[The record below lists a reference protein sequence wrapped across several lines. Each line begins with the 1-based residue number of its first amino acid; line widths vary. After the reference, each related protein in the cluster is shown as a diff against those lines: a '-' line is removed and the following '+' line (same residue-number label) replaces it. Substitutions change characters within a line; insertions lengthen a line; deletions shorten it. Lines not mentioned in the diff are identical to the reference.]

1 MKKEVVPHW
10 NLSVKV
16 LRGKFRYSHDY
27 LSESD
32 LYVTLRLPTAS
43 ARTLRTRC
51 IPNNNKPQWNETF
64 HFRVHGQVKNIL
76 ELNVYDQDVLKDDL
90 CTSILFDISNLT
102 LGQKETKVF
111 ITDDKA
117 QQDVP
122 ESEKTKDE
130 LWVEFEITESSE
142 EPGQYIS
149 NGVLVAAPLSTL
161 EVKLDKE
168 PPTDGQD
175 LVLSLKG
182 AYKEDHI
189 ISPSEKMCLLQTLRY
204 YINRDLETEIG
215 FRTHSSNSVEED
227 GEKGPDPASV
237 TVTPFKP
244 KTELTLSLPVAEHN
258 VDLHLKTTDSSEKEL
273 NVRLDFDISEA
284 EKAFLMKRK
293 EVASRALKRALNLN
307 TDPDPCRVPTV
318 AVVCSGGGTRAMT
331 GTLGSLRGL
340 QKLGLLDTVSYIT
353 TVSGATWAV
362 SSLYGD
368 PRWSVKKMD
377 EGMLSVQKELS
388 KSVSGLFSPRLLQY
402 YSSELEQREREGHPV
417 SLIDMWGLFLEQL
430 IFGKKNTGTLSD
442 QQRAVSEGQ
451 NPLPIYTAVNIKED
465 ASGSMVAEWC
475 EFMPFEVGFPK
486 YGGFIPA
493 ENFGSEYYLGH
504 LIKKLP
510 ETRISFLLGTWSSIF
525 SLNLTQLWKTMTGVM
540 PSWTP
545 WLGEQVSSIERDHKP
560 SALDTLRVNPEAVV
574 LCSFM
579 NSRPVISKAFN
590 FLRGFFLHNCYSEHS
605 SFTTWK
611 DTHLDAFPNKLT
623 PMDSRLGLVDSG
635 FAINAGFPPVLRSHR
650 RADIILSLNYS
661 WGSDQFKVLKQT
673 QQYCTDHQVAFPK
686 IDFNKVAS
694 EPQREVYVFE
704 DEDNPEAPIVLHFP
718 LTNVS
723 FRQYKTPGVRRQGEK
738 ELKEG
743 DVDVSTHA
751 SPYVTKNLTY
761 APRDFQRLT
770 DLASY
775 NILNNRDIITWALQ
789 KALHRKR
796 PDEQPASLTSTVW
809 TRIATSITSLL

>member
-1 MKKEVVPHW
+1 MM
-10 NLSVKV
+10 
-16 LRGKFRYSHDY
+16 
-27 LSESD
+27 SESD

-76 ELNVYDQDVLKDDL
+76 ELNVYDQDILQDDL

-111 ITDDKA
+111 ITDDK
-117 QQDVP
+117 
-122 ESEKTKDE
+122 
-130 LWVEFEITESSE
+130 
-142 EPGQYIS
+142 
-149 NGVLVAAPLSTL
+149 
-161 EVKLDKE
+161 
-168 PPTDGQD
+168 
-175 LVLSLKG
+175 
-182 AYKEDHI
+182 
-189 ISPSEKMCLLQTLRY
+189 
-204 YINRDLETEIG
+204 
-215 FRTHSSNSVEED
+215 
-227 GEKGPDPASV
+227 
-237 TVTPFKP
+237 
-244 KTELTLSLPVAEHN
+244 
-258 VDLHLKTTDSSEKEL
+258 
-273 NVRLDFDISEA
+273 
-284 EKAFLMKRK
+284 
-293 EVASRALKRALNLN
+293 
-307 TDPDPCRVPTV
+307 VPTV

-331 GTLGSLRGL
+331 CTLGSLRGL

-353 TVSGATWAV
+353 AV
-362 SSLYGD
+362 KHVHKSMSS
-368 PRWSVKKMD
+368 
-377 EGMLSVQKELS
+377 
-388 KSVSGLFSPRLLQY
+388 LFSPRLLQY

-430 IFGKKNTGTLSD
+430 IFGKKKACTLSD

-451 NPLPIYTAVNIKED
+451 NPLPIYTAVNTKQD
-465 ASGSMVAEWC
+465 AKWC
-475 EFMPFEVGFPK
+475 EFTPFEVGFPK

-510 ETRISFLLGTWSSIF
+510 ETRISFLLGLCGSQRPPFIY
-525 SLNLTQLWKTMTGVM
+525 LTLSKEPLST
-540 PSWTP
+540 SY
-545 WLGEQVSSIERDHKP
+545 RDHKP
-560 SALDTLRVNPEAVV
+560 ATLDTLRVSPEAVV
-574 LCSFM
+574 LSSFM

-605 SFTTWK
+605 TFTSWK

-650 RADIILSLNYS
+650 RADVILSLNYS
-661 WGSDQFKVLKQT
+661 WDSDQFKVLKQT

-694 EPQREVYVFE
+694 ELQREVYVFE

-723 FRQYKTPGVRRQGEK
+723 FRQYKTP
-738 ELKEG
+738 
-743 DVDVSTHA
+743 
-751 SPYVTKNLTY
+751 VTKNLTY
-761 APRDFQRLT
+761 APQDFQRLT

-775 NILNNRDIITWALQ
+775 NILNNRDIITRALQ

-796 PDEQPASLTSTVW
+796 RNEQPDSPASLASSNNTVW
-809 TRIATSITSLL
+809 TRIVTSITSLL